1 MIHRITAVGI
11 VLTFAVGMIVAV
23 IMHYANVHDTS
34 WARPTVVAA
43 SEIAREGAADC
54 TSSLWGPTESD
65 AADVASCVDD
75 AIARA
80 FGTQGT
86 ALPTR

>member
-23 IMHYANVHDTS
+23 IMHAGNQDT
-34 WARPTVVAA
+34 WARSSVVAA

-54 TSSLWGPTESD
+54 TVSLSGPTESD
-65 AADVASCVDD
+65 RADVAECVDA

-80 FGTQGT
+80 FGTD
-86 ALPTR
+86 PSN

>member
-11 VLTFAVGMIVAV
+11 VLTFAVGM
-23 IMHYANVHDTS
+23 MHAGNQDT
-34 WARPTVVAA
+34 WARSSVVAA

-54 TSSLWGPTESD
+54 TVSLSGPTESD
-65 AADVASCVDD
+65 RADVAECVDA

-80 FGTQGT
+80 FGTD
-86 ALPTR
+86 PSN